1 MAQLKEGTTIGGV
14 DILHILDLLDV
25 ELGRNDN
32 GVWVRLKN
40 GLQIC
45 FIVRSPWPGTIADIS
60 TGELFRGE
68 AFTWTFPKPF
78 IEEPFFAGSA
88 SGSNWI
94 VDNGGYNR
102 NNTENMILQTRRA
115 SKSTADPIV
124 RLAAIGFWKEP
135 DL

>member
-1 MAQLKEGTTIGGV
+1 MTT
-14 DILHILDLLDV
+14 L
-25 ELGRNDN
+25 
-32 GVWVRLKN
+32 
-40 GLQIC
+40 LQIAQSYTDPESHGYKLAWC
-45 FIVRSPWPGTIADIS
+45 KSRFKQRRA
-60 TGELFRGE
+60 FRGE

-94 VDNGGYNR
+94 VDNGVADR
-102 NNTENMILQTRRA
+102 DNTENMRLQTRRTI
-115 SKSTADPIV
+115 KSTADPIV